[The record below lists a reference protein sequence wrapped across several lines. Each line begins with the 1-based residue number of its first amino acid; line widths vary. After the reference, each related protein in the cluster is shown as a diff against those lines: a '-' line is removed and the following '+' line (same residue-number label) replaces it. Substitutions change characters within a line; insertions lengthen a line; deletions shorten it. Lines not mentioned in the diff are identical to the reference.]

1 MKLKHMQNQFEVV
14 IDIERNY
21 GYFEHKIYGDELGGG
36 LWFKNRELVD
46 FDGTMVLPIE
56 VAISIR
62 ELGFICDIEQ
72 FCE

>member
-1 MKLKHMQNQFEVV
+1 MIIKHKEKRFETV
-14 IDIERNY
+14 IEISKNH
-21 GYFEHKIYGDELGGG
+21 GYFEHEKYGDEFGGG
-36 LWFKNRELVD
+36 LWFENRELVD

-62 ELGFICDIEQ
+62 ELGYICDIEQ